1 MRKKN
6 STSKDNC
13 LPLVRKLSHRDSEIK
28 SPLELKRH
36 NSSPLYLKTLNMNLK
51 TDKEDYSKILMMKDS
66 PEQ

>member
-13 LPLVRKLSHRDSEIK
+13 LPLARKLSHRDSEIK
-28 SPLELKRH
+28 SPLEFKRQT
-36 NSSPLYLKTLNMNLK
+36 SSP
-51 TDKEDYSKILMMKDS
+51 DREDYSKILMMKDS